1 MHLPLRAQGATL
13 TDEEAKILDDEFFL
27 SNPLSHFSSRVSMLL
42 KTARSNYEAN
52 PENETGVLQGPWS
65 RQGKYGTQV
74 RRSAPQR
81 PSRDRRVVSSPPSRR
96 SPYPFHLCTSR
107 RGAAGWRCE
116 VHLAGHRRQPNS
128 HDQVIEANKPA
139 LDADPRRFLQ
149 LLFQP
154 GTVVEGPVVGTA
166 ETAVAWANHAVW
178 LLTSDELSINAAH
191 NKLKHGLATSA
202 RGDVRIELITMPP
215 NEDGTIPTSAFGG
228 GKSIPLFDRP
238 MLTYLSRP
246 PKELRQG
253 LEAVSLRVDLPVVL
267 AETWMMAN
275 VYAAMFHIAAREH
288 YGESLPE
295 GVAPYPTLVV
305 GRLPE
310 HIIGGRPLGYRSA
323 VTLPPDGMTAPR
335 LSGVAFFKQF
345 WPMTVDFES
354 KTEGVVVD
362 G

>member
-1 MHLPLRAQGATL
+1 MHLPIRAQGTTL
-13 TDEEAKILDDEFFL
+13 TDEQAKILDDEFFL

-42 KTARSNYEAN
+42 ETARSSYEAT
-52 PENETGVLQGPWS
+52 PENEPEFFNALGLDSADTALKFDAQHRSV
-65 RQGKYGTQV
+65 QV
-74 RRSAPQR
+74 AIDALSLRHQAAEALTRFIYA
-81 PSRDRRVVSSPPSRR
+81 RVAATPRKGDAKSTWLAVADSPTPM
-96 SPYPFHLCTSR
+96 TK
-107 RGAAGWRCE
+107 
-116 VHLAGHRRQPNS
+116 
-128 HDQVIEANKPA
+128 VIEANKAA
-139 LDADPRRFLQ
+139 LDADPHRFLQ
-149 LLFQP
+149 LLFPP
-154 GTVVEGPVVGTA
+154 GTVVQRPVVGAA

-178 LLTSDELSINAAH
+178 LLTNDELSINAAH

-202 RGDVRIELITMPP
+202 RGDVRIELITTPP
-215 NEDGTIPTSAFGG
+215 NEDSTIPASAFGE

-288 YGESLPE
+288 YGENLPE

-310 HIIGGRPLGYRSA
+310 HVIGGRPLGYRSA
-323 VTLPPDGMTAPR
+323 VTLPPDGTTAPR
-335 LSGVAFFKQF
+335 PSGVAFFKQF
-345 WPMTVDFES
+345 WPMIIDFES